1 MESFPR
7 SLITANSAYDRADL
21 SPVARRGTTLIFSDR
36 LNCFRYHPAPFFY
49 RFAHSC
55 RAQFQKRTPFT
66 IPALKIWMVKALF
79 CRRIPGF
86 TPIRDNLKIWGC
98 FHTPSL
104 RNVAVTAP
112 YMHDGSVQTLSGVID
127 IYAAGGCG
135 RQDALIRTKVFLSPV
150 LS

>member
-1 MESFPR
+1 MAFHNTGLENLDGKGAFLPENTG
-7 SLITANSAYDRADL
+7 LYAHTGQPEDM
-21 SPVARRGTTLIFSDR
+21 RR
-36 LNCFRYHPAPFFY
+36 FR
-49 RFAHSC
+49 
-55 RAQFQKRTPFT
+55 
-66 IPALKIWMVKALF
+66 
-79 CRRIPGF
+79 
-86 TPIRDNLKIWGC
+86 
-98 FHTPSL
+98 TPSL